1 MTKNITMRATTE
13 EQKLIRLIRALDL
26 DPTTV
31 ITKIL
36 DLGFISTPPKP
47 LSETPQTPAPPETKP
62 PEEPPKKKTPKP
74 RNTKK
79 TPKK

>member
-1 MTKNITMRATTE
+1 MTKTITMRATAE

-26 DPTTV
+26 DPTTI

-36 DLGFISTPPKP
+36 DMGFISTPPKS
-47 LSETPQTPAPPETKP
+47 LSETPQSPAP

-79 TPKK
+79 SPKK

>member
-47 LSETPQTPAPPETKP
+47 ILETPQTPAP

>member
-1 MTKNITMRATTE
+1 MTKTITMRATTE

-26 DPTTV
+26 DPTAV

-47 LSETPQTPAPPETKP
+47 SPEIPQTPAPPETKP
-62 PEEPPKKKTPKP
+62 SEEPPKKKTPKP
-74 RNTKK
+74 RNAKK

>member
-1 MTKNITMRATTE
+1 MTKTITMRATAE

-26 DPTTV
+26 DPTTI

-47 LSETPQTPAPPETKP
+47 IPETPQTPAP